1 MSSLTTSFESLKGNY
16 RFHYIL
22 EVSLAI
28 GNYLNGT
35 SFKGGAWGFKLESLE
50 RMADVKSKDNKM
62 NAFFYVIRK
71 VWEKYQY
78 PLFDREELELYQ
90 YTEKYPVSQINV
102 ELG

>member
-1 MSSLTTSFESLKGNY
+1 
-16 RFHYIL
+16 
-22 EVSLAI
+22 
-28 GNYLNGT
+28 
-35 SFKGGAWGFKLESLE
+35 
-50 RMADVKSKDNKM
+50 MADVKSKDNKM

-102 ELG
+102 ELGQLRKYLVNLKKAMGSQQPDNDRIGVYCEEAKL